1 MAVSDAAKQYYDKMF
16 PGETAELLET
26 DPEFAE
32 LFMNFAFDQV
42 VNEEGQELPDETR
55 WVAIMSTLIGCQG
68 MEEYKKMLPAALN
81 FGVSPIVIKEVVYQA
96 VAYLGMGRVYPFLK
110 ITNDILKERGISLPL
125 EKQGTASADNR
136 RERGTEKQVEIFGDQ
151 MNDFWKGGHINYW
164 LASNC
169 FGDYY
174 TRGGLDVAQREM
186 ITFCFLAAQGGCE
199 PQLTAHAV
207 GNMRVGNDKEF
218 LIRVASQCMPYIG
231 YPRTLNA
238 IACINKAAEQI
249 EG

>member
-1 MAVSDAAKQYYDKMF
+1 
-16 PGETAELLET
+16 
-26 DPEFAE
+26 
-32 LFMNFAFDQV
+32 
-42 VNEEGQELPDETR
+42 
-55 WVAIMSTLIGCQG
+55 
-68 MEEYKKMLPAALN
+68 
-81 FGVSPIVIKEVVYQA
+81 
-96 VAYLGMGRVYPFLK
+96 
-110 ITNDILKERGISLPL
+110 
-125 EKQGTASADNR
+125 
-136 RERGTEKQVEIFGDQ
+136 

-207 GNMRVGNDKEF
+207 GNIRVGNDKEF